1 MDFKID
7 ENLPIEVARLLSLA
21 GHTAFTVLDQGLGG
35 GNDQAIADRCK
46 AERRVLVTLDA
57 GFADIRAY
65 PPSDCPGLIVL
76 RLDRQDKET
85 VLRVISRLRDLLE
98 RERIAERL
106 WIVDEQR
113 VRIRE

>member
-7 ENLPIEVARLLSLA
+7 ENLPIEVARLFSQA

-35 GNDQAIADRCK
+35 EMDRTIADRCK
-46 AERRVLVTLDA
+46 AERRILVTLDA

-65 PPSDCPGLIVL
+65 PPSDYPGLIVL

-85 VLRVISRLRDLLE
+85 VLRVVNRLQDLVE